1 MAGGSLTVSVS
12 TYSQLAAVAQR
23 ILCWVAA
30 ANRPRVRTT
39 SSVPFLSIVVP
50 EEAFGVGSL
59 VLRRGGTDLVAGYVA
74 GTHVTYT
81 TGNTNV
87 AVEQNANT
95 CAVSTNQ
102 PTINSMATNVGAN
115 PLAVTLN
122 YANVAAAGTVNVFW
136 GDGTSTLGAAESN
149 AALAHTYP
157 NAGALTSVGNVP
169 YTVTVV
175 DASDATQFATAV
187 FVV

>member
-1 MAGGSLTVSVS
+1 MAGGSLTISVS
-12 TYSQLAAVAQR
+12 DYNQLTPVAQR
-23 ILCWVAA
+23 VLCWVSA
-30 ANRPRVRTT
+30 ANQIFVRTT
-39 SSVPFLSIVVP
+39 STVPFASIVIP
-50 EEAFGVGSL
+50 EERFGAGSL
-59 VLRRGGTDLVAGYVA
+59 VLRRGGTDLVSGYVA
-74 GTHVTYT
+74 GSHISYT
-81 TGNTNV
+81 VSNANV
-87 AVEQNANT
+87 AVGQTPVT
-95 CAVSTNQ
+95 CPASTNQ
-102 PTINSMATNVGAN
+102 PTINSMTTNVGSN

-157 NAGALTSVGNVP
+157 NAGRIP

-175 DASDATQFATAV
+175 DASDSTQSATST